1 MNFITQRVRAGLSHG
16 LLAVSAMAFTA
27 TGGVAIAQTPDLIEN
42 NLLAELIQVDLYLGR
57 SQPDG
62 DLIADEDFVAFIDTE
77 ITPRFPDGLTV
88 WEANGRY
95 QDASGSIIAEPSNV
109 VRLVFL
115 DTQANEAALM
125 EVIQAYIAQFEQ
137 ETVMVL
143 VDEDVNVEFV
153 PEIEDSPIPAIF
165 TE

>member
-1 MNFITQRVRAGLSHG
+1 MSFISYRLKARLRHG
-16 LLAVSAMAFTA
+16 LLAAIAMALT
-27 TGGVAIAQTPDLIEN
+27 TSGGAAIAQVPDLIEN

-57 SQPDG
+57 QMPEGETIS
-62 DLIADEDFVAFIDTE
+62 DEDFETFIDTE

-88 WEANGRY
+88 WNASGRY
-95 QDASGSIIAEPSNV
+95 QNASGTLIAEPSNV

-125 EVIQAYIAQFEQ
+125 EVIQAYITQFEQ

-143 VDEDVNVEFV
+143 VDEDVTVEFV
-153 PEIEDSPIPAIF
+153 PAIEATPVPAIF

>member
-1 MNFITQRVRAGLSHG
+1 MPCFTQRQYPGLKASLVG
-16 LLAVSAMAFTA
+16 LMSVFCGLGSGPVY
-27 TGGVAIAQTPDLIEN
+27 AQTPDLIEN

-62 DLIADEDFVAFIDTE
+62 DLISDDDFAAFIDTE

-88 WEANGRY
+88 WDANGRY
-95 QDASGSIIAEPSNV
+95 QDASGTVIAEPSNV
-109 VRLVFL
+109 ARLVFL
-115 DTQANEAALM
+115 DTRANEAALM

-143 VDEDVNVEFV
+143 VDEDVTVEFV
-153 PEIEDSPIPAIF
+153 PAIEDTPVPAIF